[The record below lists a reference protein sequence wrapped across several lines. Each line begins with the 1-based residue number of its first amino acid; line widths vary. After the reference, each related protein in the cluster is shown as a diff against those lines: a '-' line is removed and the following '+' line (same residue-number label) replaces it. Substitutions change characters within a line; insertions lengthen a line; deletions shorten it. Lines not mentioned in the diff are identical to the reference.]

1 MPSKKELEAQWNQ
14 FNKNRQKENKSIFAF
29 AEWYKQKYNVEPP
42 SFIKEK
48 CSKEVVD
55 DTNIHTYILS
65 KIGIEPNASG
75 SKRRW
80 HFLRVMAK
88 HIYQQK
94 SIDLNNFF
102 KWTTAHCQ
110 CMKRRTLREDYVD
123 TLERLDFIT
132 FDLNSGKIEWKP
144 ENNGE

>member
-1 MPSKKELEAQWNQ
+1 MPSSKELEAKWSRYK
-14 FNKNRQKENKSIFAF
+14 KNRKKEDKSTITFP
-29 AEWYKQKYNVEPP
+29 EWYKETYKVEPP
-42 SFIKEK
+42 SFISEK
-48 CSKEVVD
+48 YSKEIVD
-55 DTNIHTYILS
+55 DSNIHEYILS

-123 TLERLDFIT
+123 MLERLDFIT

-144 ENNGE
+144 ENNGK